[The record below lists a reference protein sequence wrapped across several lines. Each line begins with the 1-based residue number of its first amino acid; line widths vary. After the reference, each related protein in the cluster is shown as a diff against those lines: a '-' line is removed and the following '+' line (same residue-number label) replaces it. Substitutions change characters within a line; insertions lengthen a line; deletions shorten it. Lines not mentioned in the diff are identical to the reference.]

1 MTNASANSVSA
12 KSAAISDAQMASV
25 LSKSN
30 WAKMERDAKRVA
42 GTTKRS
48 AKSNRV
54 KTSQPTIDEQMAAA
68 HDVGPEVVGGF
79 QKTVR
84 DVGRLPPD
92 KGAVSDDCAH
102 FFATPSR

>member
-1 MTNASANSVSA
+1 MV
-12 KSAAISDAQMASV
+12 SV

-30 WAKMERDAKRVA
+30 WAKMERDAKKDA
-42 GTTKRS
+42 GTTRRS
-48 AKSNRV
+48 AKSNPV
-54 KTSQPTIDEQMAAA
+54 KTSQPTIGEQMAAA
-68 HDVGPEVVGGF
+68 HDVGPGVVGGF

-102 FFATPSR
+102 FCASPSR